1 MDIKKVVIFLVIV
14 SSLIL
19 LLGSTGSNM
28 KLQNGKAKCEHV
40 YGEAAGWRQNIDEYT
55 IVHDPNLNKL
65 QDDVRKRLD
74 DSWQPIG
81 GISFVKNEYYQVMI
95 K

>member
-1 MDIKKVVIFLVIV
+1 MNMKKIVFFLAVTL
-14 SSLIL
+14 SLIL
-19 LLGSTGSNM
+19 LLGSNGSKRNFRDP
-28 KLQNGKAKCEHV
+28 KCQWEP
-40 YGEAAGWRQNIDEYT
+40 GARRQNIDEYT

-65 QDDVRKRLD
+65 QENVRKKLD